1 LAFKFARH
9 EYGLRCNKHEA
20 ELYSRNRNKQHRRL
34 MLCPVFWCSPSGKL
48 LIMRCAATPVT
59 QAQANER
66 KANASS
72 EWDYEDPGDDGHP
85 FEWKVSDLGGAAR
98 QGGGGGLRD
107 NRLIRAMSGIH
118 LIVDMCI
125 ATTDVR
131 YGPKADMSAP
141 VYLK

>member
-1 LAFKFARH
+1 
-9 EYGLRCNKHEA
+9 
-20 ELYSRNRNKQHRRL
+20 
-34 MLCPVFWCSPSGKL
+34 
-48 LIMRCAATPVT
+48 MRCAATPVT

-118 LIVDMCI
+118 LIVDM
-125 ATTDVR
+125 R
-131 YGPKADMSAP
+131 WSR
-141 VYLK
+141 